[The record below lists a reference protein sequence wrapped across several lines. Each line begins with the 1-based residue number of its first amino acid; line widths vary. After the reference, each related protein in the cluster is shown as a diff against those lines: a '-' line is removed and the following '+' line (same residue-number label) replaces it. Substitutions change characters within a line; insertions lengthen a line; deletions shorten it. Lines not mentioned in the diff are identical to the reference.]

1 MKAMLS
7 LFEIQNLKEHII
19 NLSTT
24 KNVKERNDIK
34 K

>member
-1 MKAMLS
+1 MLS
-7 LFEIQNLKEHII
+7 VFEIQNLKEHII

-24 KNVKERNDIK
+24 KNVKERHARK